1 MCTYIRQFDKHI
13 LQFSKNNCVIVSAT
27 PTGRTSM
34 RLYFMECQSKNGHG
48 KKTNKSAK
56 NKVIVLTLKIVL
68 TTKERGDLLQ
78 LRNLSRN
85 QHADIC

>member
-1 MCTYIRQFDKHI
+1 MCTYIRQFNNHI

-68 TTKERGDLLQ
+68 TSLINVKKQRSEVTFY
-78 LRNLSRN
+78 S
-85 QHADIC
+85 